1 MFVVDSRISLLAAC
15 PTVKNP
21 KNPTRKIGISASKFC
36 SFSSLA
42 NFSLSRFKF
51 FLKRYFGD
59 QNKLLNLAGHA
70 MKYGAL
76 NGLIIAH
83 VLPERCNE
91 GFYLIIY
98 ELNALKIPDQIHH
111 CTHAQLV

>member
-1 MFVVDSRISLLAAC
+1 MAY
-15 PTVKNP
+15 
-21 KNPTRKIGISASKFC
+21 
-36 SFSSLA
+36 
-42 NFSLSRFKF
+42 FSLSLFKF

-70 MKYGAL
+70 VKYGAL

-83 VLPERCNE
+83 VLPKRCNE
-91 GFYLIIY
+91 GFYVIIY

-111 CTHAQLV
+111 CRQAQLV